1 MFEFQLNDHDSYWHK
16 LILSNDHDEIMAQWL
31 DIYSR
36 YEKLY
41 SATQIGSKIE
51 LSDELTEK
59 LKSLKHQL
67 IKTSV
72 CAISFTKDE
81 VGAEILKTL
90 KNLTAKGIINS
101 RLTYSIFSKQVSFI
115 NTSNKRSS
123 PMNLLIESFMRL
135 RSLTYKGN
143 DIVLKGPLKSL
154 DNNYSLI
161 ELIATADTPRNQG
174 NTIKRLKEMGEFMA
188 TTSSESF
195 MWTFSIKENV
205 IKSKTLRKNKPFLKL
220 FAEHCLAALDKEDTI
235 RTSVTKELL
244 LIATQEQDLE
254 FFRDIHNILS
264 CEQSN
269 MSAEEVIISLLTM
282 TQFSDFKKE
291 DAVISCYTVMATT
304 SLQSFCNNLKTADSM
319 KKSLELYNKTPLD
332 VLEGLT
338 QDEARSSAIKCLL

>member
-41 SATQIGSKIE
+41 SATQIGNKIE
-51 LSDELTEK
+51 LSDESTEQLK
-59 LKSLKHQL
+59 LLKHQL

-90 KNLTAKGIINS
+90 RTLAAQNIINS
-101 RLTYSIFSKQVSFI
+101 RLVYSIFDKQVSFI
-115 NTSNKRSS
+115 NTSNIRRS
-123 PMNLLIESFMRL
+123 PNNLLIESFIRL
-135 RSLTYKGN
+135 DSLVYKGN
-143 DIVLKGPLKSL
+143 DIILNGPLKSL

-161 ELIATADTPRNQG
+161 ELIATANTPRSQDN
-174 NTIKRLKEMGEFMA
+174 NIKRLKEIGKFIA
-188 TTSSESF
+188 TTSSETF

-205 IKSKTLRKNKPFLKL
+205 IKNKAISSNKPFLKL
-220 FAEHCLAALDKEDTI
+220 FAEHCLAALDKETVI
-235 RTSVTKELL
+235 RDSLTKELL
-244 LIATQEQDLE
+244 MIATQEQDLA
-254 FFRDIHNILS
+254 FFRDIHNILL
-264 CEQSN
+264 CKQGN
-269 MSAEEVIISLLTM
+269 TSAEDVIISLLTM

-291 DAVISCYTVMATT
+291 DAVIACYTVMATT
-304 SLQSFCNNLKTADSM
+304 SLQSFCNNLKTAEGM
-319 KKSLELYNKTPLD
+319 KKSLEIYNKTPLD